1 MGTGSVA
8 LRPQSGGA
16 ISTVL
21 VGLIGFASG
30 ALVVGTVALV
40 RHPATGGG
48 SARAVVSNGAPHES
62 VPMATMIE
70 GGKDWPADPQPTAW
84 PYESA
89 TRAPTRAPGLNRP
102 DRLSAPENVVF
113 DGAGP

>member
-62 VPMATMIE
+62 VPMATRI
-70 GGKDWPADPQPTAW
+70 G
-84 PYESA
+84 
-89 TRAPTRAPGLNRP
+89 RRIRNRP
-102 DRLSAPENVVF
+102 RGRTNRQRGRQHVPPA
-113 DGAGP
+113 